1 MFAKLPAQPY
11 DQASYQDVPRLVD
24 IRTTANLLMAARLLN
39 SPKRG
44 SDTHG
49 ALGQI
54 VQGP

>member
-1 MFAKLPAQPY
+1 VFAKLPAQPY

>member
-1 MFAKLPAQPY
+1 M
-11 DQASYQDVPRLVD
+11 
-24 IRTTANLLMAARLLN
+24 TTANLLVAAWLLN

-54 VQGP
+54 VQGPQVNDLLYRALLLCIANCLQLLMKQ